1 MMRLAAHIIRLI
13 DRFYLPPID
22 RLVSRQVFRY
32 GVCGAANMA
41 WNLVLY
47 AAVYNLLLGRR
58 MVDLGVV
65 AVSAHV
71 AALILVFPVTFFNGF
86 WLKRHVAFRCSPLSG
101 RTQLGRYA
109 LSVGGSL
116 LVNYGCLK
124 FLVETCGI
132 WPTPSEALATVVT
145 TVYSYLAARYFTF
158 RNALRE

>member
-1 MMRLAAHIIRLI
+1 MRVAVHIVRLI
-13 DRFYLPPID
+13 DRFYLPPLD

-41 WNLVLY
+41 WNMMLY
-47 AAVYNLLLGRR
+47 AVFYNFLLGRR
-58 MVDLGVV
+58 DLDLGFLVI
-65 AVSAHV
+65 SAHV
-71 AALILVFPVTFFNGF
+71 AALILVFPITFINGF
-86 WLKRHVAFRCSPLSG
+86 WLNRHVAFRCSPLSG

-116 LVNYGCLK
+116 LLNYGCLK

-145 TVYSYLAARYFTF
+145 TVYSFLAAKYFTF
-158 RNALRE
+158 RDAIRV

>member
-58 MVDLGVV
+58 MVDLG
-65 AVSAHV
+65 S
-71 AALILVFPVTFFNGF
+71 
-86 WLKRHVAFRCSPLSG
+86 WRCPPMS
-101 RTQLGRYA
+101 RR
-109 LSVGGSL
+109 
-116 LVNYGCLK
+116 
-124 FLVETCGI
+124 
-132 WPTPSEALATVVT
+132 
-145 TVYSYLAARYFTF
+145 
-158 RNALRE
+158 